1 MDKFKGMGNMD
12 KLKGMKKAG
21 KTRVG
26 VKLKDALGKKQS
38 HNESESLKVWTD
50 RYHVFMANLKEF
62 VRVLQIHRSNMIKI
76 NESKLQVRFVSPS
89 FFLSFSFL
97 AVCILILVRFFFFS
111 PSSSFLLF
119 IRLPIR
125 LPY

>member
-76 NESKLQVRFVSPS
+76 NESKLQVRFVS
-89 FFLSFSFL
+89 LSFVLFLLSYSHIGSFL
-97 AVCILILVRFFFFS
+97 FSLSIIIFFT
-111 PSSSFLLF
+111 
-119 IRLPIR
+119 IHRLPTR

>member
-1 MDKFKGMGNMD
+1 MD
-12 KLKGMKKAG
+12 KLKGIKKAG

-50 RYHVFMANLKEF
+50 RYNVFMANLKEF

-76 NESKLQVRFVSPS
+76 NESKLQVRFVFLS

-97 AVCILILVRFFFFS
+97 AVCILILVRFFFSLSIIIF
-111 PSSSFLLF
+111 FT
-119 IRLPIR
+119 I
-125 LPY
+125 Y

>member
-50 RYHVFMANLKEF
+50 RYNVFMANLKEF

-76 NESKLQVRFVSPS
+76 NESKLQVSKAPFVSL
-89 FFLSFSFL
+89 FLFL
-97 AVCILILVRFFFFS
+97 FWYSHIDSFFFS
-111 PSSSFLLF
+111 LSIIIFF
-119 IRLPIR
+119 TIHRLPTR

>member
-1 MDKFKGMGNMD
+1 MD

-50 RYHVFMANLKEF
+50 RYNVFMANLKEF
-62 VRVLQIHRSNMIKI
+62 VRVLQIHRSNMVKI
-76 NESKLQVRFVSPS
+76 NESKLQVSKTPFVSF
-89 FFLSFSFL
+89 FFL
-97 AVCILILVRFFFFS
+97 FFS
-111 PSSSFLLF
+111 RWFVCRNVF
-119 IRLPIR
+119 
-125 LPY
+125 

>member
-50 RYHVFMANLKEF
+50 RYNVFMANLKEF
-62 VRVLQIHRSNMIKI
+62 VRVLQIHRSNMVKI
-76 NESKLQVRFVSPS
+76 NESKLQVRFVS
-89 FFLSFSFL
+89 LSFVLFLLSYSHIGSFL
-97 AVCILILVRFFFFS
+97 FSLSIIIFFT
-111 PSSSFLLF
+111 
-119 IRLPIR
+119 IHRLPTR

>member
-50 RYHVFMANLKEF
+50 RYNVFMANLKEF

-76 NESKLQVRFVSPS
+76 NESKLQVRFVSLS
-89 FFLSFSFL
+89 FFLSFFRS
-97 AVCILILVRFFFFS
+97 FFFFS
-111 PSSSFLLF
+111 RILISIRFFFLSIIIF
-119 IRLPIR
+119 FTIQ
-125 LPY
+125 

>member
-50 RYHVFMANLKEF
+50 RYNVFMANLKEF

-76 NESKLQVRFVSPS
+76 NESKLQVRFVSLS
-89 FFLSFSFL
+89 FFRS
-97 AVCILILVRFFFFS
+97 FFFFS
-111 PSSSFLLF
+111 RILISIRFFFLSIIIF
-119 IRLPIR
+119 FTI
-125 LPY
+125 Y

>member
-1 MDKFKGMGNMD
+1 MDKFKGMGNID

-76 NESKLQVRFVSPS
+76 NESKLQVRFFSLS
-89 FFLSFSFL
+89 LSLFLSFSFL
-97 AVCILILVRFFFFS
+97 VFSYWFVFFS
-111 PSSSFLLF
+111 LHHYLL
-119 IRLPIR
+119 
-125 LPY
+125 YYS